1 MQLKRKMQITQ
12 QNRSVKWINEFVTGK
27 SYRYCRR
34 ISQNMKKIQYLYTS
48 CIIYPQNAR
57 ILAHVIVYFIDCIF
71 IFYIFKIK
79 WFSTCTDIC
88 HSGLLQNYTHFYLYW
103 RKKSFAKHQ
112 QMCWGLK
119 SHVSHTILWLILYFK
134 VLVPEKMEYF
144 IYNNKIESQ
153 SLNEWSCDTLKLC
166 LSCMINI
173 LVK

>member
-1 MQLKRKMQITQ
+1 MNKRVRYGEIVQVLSSNKSKHEE
-12 QNRSVKWINEFVTGK
+12 NSV
-27 SYRYCRR
+27 
-34 ISQNMKKIQYLYTS
+34 LTS

-119 SHVSHTILWLILYFK
+119 SHVSHTILWFILYFK
-134 VLVPEKMEYF
+134 VLVPENMECF

>member
-34 ISQNMKKIQYLYTS
+34 ISQNMKKIQYLYK
-48 CIIYPQNAR
+48 
-57 ILAHVIVYFIDCIF
+57 L
-71 IFYIFKIK
+71 FKIK

-119 SHVSHTILWLILYFK
+119 SHVSHTILWFILYFK

-173 LVK
+173 LVR